1 MRHFIPASALILLSA
16 CALSG
21 CSVLPAQAAQPQTHD
36 FGPLPSPG
44 DATTGL
50 VQVDR
55 VSAPAW
61 IDDGAIHYR
70 LAYSDPTSLRSYAD
84 HRWAAAPSDLLGLR
98 LRALLGGQAKSGRA
112 AQPDRLLTV
121 ELMQFEQ
128 DFASAQQASV
138 QLTAKVSL
146 RKAADGQLLGEKLFV
161 LSVPST
167 PDVHGAIND
176 LSKTAEQAAEQIARW
191 CDEVDRPAKP

>member
-1 MRHFIPASALILLSA
+1 MKRLAPALGAILLSA
-16 CALSG
+16 GAISA
-21 CSVLPAQAAQPQTHD
+21 CSVLPAQATQPQTHD
-36 FGPLPSPG
+36 FGPLPAPDG
-44 DATTGL
+44 GANGPVRL
-50 VQVDR
+50 DR

-70 LAYSDPTSLRSYAD
+70 LVYNDPTSLRSYAD
-84 HRWAAAPSDLLGLR
+84 HRWVAAPSDLLGLR
-98 LRALLGGQAKSGRA
+98 LQALLDGRSNPGGSAQAA
-112 AQPDRLLTV
+112 RLLTV

-146 RKAADGQLLGEKLFV
+146 RKAADGQVLAEKQFV

-167 PDVHGAIND
+167 PDVHGAITD
-176 LSKTAEQAAEQIARW
+176 LAKTAEQAAEQIAAW
-191 CDEVDRPAKP
+191 CDEVDRPAKS